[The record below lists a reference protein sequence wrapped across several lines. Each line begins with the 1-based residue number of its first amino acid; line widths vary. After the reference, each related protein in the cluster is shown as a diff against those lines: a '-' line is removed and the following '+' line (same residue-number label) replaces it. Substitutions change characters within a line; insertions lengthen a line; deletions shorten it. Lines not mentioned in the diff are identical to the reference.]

1 MADVATAMADA
12 AQNAIFATVTNY
24 YLSLHTGDP
33 GATGASEGS
42 EGRQA
47 IQFGA
52 SSGGTQA
59 STTSQTWASAVG
71 GTYTYFGIWSAA
83 SSGTYKRGGAL
94 TASISPPAASQ
105 ITVAIG
111 AITLTAS

>member
-1 MADVATAMADA
+1 MSDVSTAMADA
-12 AQNAIFATVTNY
+12 AQNAIFATSTNY

-33 GATGASEGS
+33 AATGANEGS

-52 SSGGTQA
+52 SSTGTQA
-59 STTSQTWASAVG
+59 STTAQVWASAVG
-71 GTYTYFGIWSAA
+71 GTYPYFGIWSAA

-94 TASISPPAASQ
+94 TSTISPPAAAS
-105 ITVAIG
+105 ITFAIG